1 VIGPGWMP
9 SRPRPLGRVRR
20 GPGAYTLGTFASSRR
35 RRRPRPAGGVQIARD
50 PGPQDCNTDF
60 MLFDGFPAELP
71 TATLVPGARHA
82 RHRVISG
89 RLVQWL
95 STRWAWVR
103 PRTVPMIAAFVG
115 MLAVL
120 GATRYLSE
128 YARGD
133 HRRVRVIYADKPRA
147 HWLLNGTAHGRDASS
162 PQPEQLRIVPVRPGS
177 HDVTITL
184 AQ

>member
-1 VIGPGWMP
+1 
-9 SRPRPLGRVRR
+9 
-20 GPGAYTLGTFASSRR
+20 
-35 RRRPRPAGGVQIARD
+35 
-50 PGPQDCNTDF
+50 
-60 MLFDGFPAELP
+60 MLFDGYPAELP
-71 TATLVPGARHA
+71 IATVVPGACDA

-89 RLVQWL
+89 RIVHWLV
-95 STRWAWVR
+95 SRWAWFR

-120 GATRYLSE
+120 GATKYLSA

-133 HRRVRVIYADKPRA
+133 IGAVQMIRADKHAP
-147 HWLLNGTAHGRDASS
+147 HSLVYGPVHGGIS
-162 PQPEQLRIVPVRPGS
+162 PDRIRIAPVRPGS